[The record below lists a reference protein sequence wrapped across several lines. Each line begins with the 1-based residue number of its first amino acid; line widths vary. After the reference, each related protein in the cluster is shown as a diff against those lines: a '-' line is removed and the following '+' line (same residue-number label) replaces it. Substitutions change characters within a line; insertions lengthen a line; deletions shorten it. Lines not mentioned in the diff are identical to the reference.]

1 MRHGV
6 LRRSRFPSR
15 PRKPPLNSIHPVFRM
30 CNARS
35 FVLGI
40 TAMLLAGC
48 SAAPGDRRPE
58 RDGPGGFL
66 FAWVTDA
73 DSVDLNYL
81 TVIDAHEGTA
91 TYGEV
96 VASLAIPTTG
106 RTRGHHVEHR
116 MPEGGRLFANDFG
129 TGKTYV
135 LDVTNPLAPFVAD
148 SFMTAGELM
157 SPHSFERL
165 PNGNVLA
172 TFQNRG
178 SGNEEVGGL
187 AELDGNGRLVRAAS
201 AHAGDR
207 YIRPYRLAIVPELD
221 RVVTGS
227 ADMRGAGDSRV
238 VQIWRL
244 SDLTLLHTLD
254 IPEEWGAAAE
264 PRSLADGKTVL
275 VTTFGCSL
283 LRVTGVDTPSPAI
296 ERVHEFGG
304 SNCALP
310 VVSGKYWIQ
319 AVPDDGALVVLDVQ
333 QPRAPREVSRLRLGE
348 GHWPHWLSLDPQS
361 SRLVVTGYAATRH
374 RLIVVQFDT
383 TSGQMTL
390 DEAFGGAD
398 GGPGISF
405 ARDQWPHGATGPGDV
420 HGVVFSR

>member
-30 CNARS
+30 CKARS

-40 TAMLLAGC
+40 TVTLLAGC
-48 SAAPGDRRPE
+48 SATPGDRGPE
-58 RDGPGGFL
+58 RQGPGGFL

-73 DSVDLNYL
+73 DSVDLNYVA
-81 TVIDAHEGTA
+81 VIDAHEGTD
-91 TYGEV
+91 TYGDV
-96 VASLAIPTTG
+96 VASLAIPTSG
-106 RTRGHHVEHR
+106 RTRGHHVEHQ
-116 MPEGGRLFANDFG
+116 MPDGGRLFANDFG
-129 TGKTYV
+129 TGTTYV
-135 LDVTNPLAPFVAD
+135 IDVTDPLSPFIAD
-148 SFMTAGELM
+148 SFTAAGELM

-178 SGNEEVGGL
+178 PGNEEVGGL
-187 AELDGNGRLVRAAS
+187 AELDGSGRLVRAAS
-201 AHAGDR
+201 ARAGDR
-207 YIRPYRLAIVPELD
+207 YIRPYSLAIVPGMD

-227 ADMRGAGDSRV
+227 ADMRGGGDSRV

-264 PRSLADGKTVL
+264 PRVLEDGRTVL
-275 VTTFGCSL
+275 ITTFGCSL
-283 LRVTGVDTPSPAI
+283 LRVTGLDMSLPGV

-319 AVPDDGALVVLDVQ
+319 AVPGDGALVVLDVQ
-333 QPRAPREVSRLRLGE
+333 QPDAPREVSRLRLGE
-348 GHWPHWLSLDPQS
+348 GHWPHWLSRDPHS

-374 RLIVVQFDT
+374 RLIVVRFDAAF
-383 TSGQMTL
+383 GQLTL
-390 DEAFGGAD
+390 DQAFGAGD
-398 GGPGISF
+398 GQPGISF
-405 ARDQWPHGATGPGDV
+405 ARDDWPHGTTGPGDV